1 MCLAHIDDE
10 AFTRRT
16 SYFLPFRG
24 TTLGA
29 GRMKWFGIKSC
40 SKHLSKGSHKKIE
53 KCSTPLWHSIILIG
67 SIGDLY
73 SGSWESLHTWL
84 AFSLSAI
91 NQDFGHSLVIPKKS
105 STVPFLEWMPATPID
120 LHLGATINTISRL
133 FIHQDLKPTLRVSL
147 WDDKAD
153 KGIHNFHPF
162 FEGVRFLKIKETS
175 KWCHYSLLK
184 NICDLDF
191 CH

>member
-105 STVPFLEWMPATPID
+105 STVPFLEWMPVTPKR
-120 LHLGATINTISRL
+120 TCISAR
-133 FIHQDLKPTLRVSL
+133 PSTPSPVSL
-147 WDDKAD
+147 STKIWSPPCGFRYAWDE
-153 KGIHNFHPF
+153 KGKQTFPPF
-162 FEGVRFLKIKETS
+162 FLKVS
-175 KWCHYSLLK
+175 GS
-184 NICDLDF
+184 
-191 CH
+191 